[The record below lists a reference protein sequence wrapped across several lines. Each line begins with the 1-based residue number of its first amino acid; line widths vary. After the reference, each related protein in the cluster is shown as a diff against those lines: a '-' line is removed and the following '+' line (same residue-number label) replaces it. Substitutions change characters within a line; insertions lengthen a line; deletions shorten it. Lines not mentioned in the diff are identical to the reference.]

1 MTAVGHK
8 HTQRS
13 SLGKFALP
21 LKADMRD
28 LILAVS
34 DTGVE
39 KRCYRPP
46 AFPLIVSPEPVAQP
60 GFPASV
66 GYDFDPGSNVMRFLA
81 VIAVL
86 SVAMCLVP
94 AGAHLFEFANKM
106 SMSQPEY
113 MTVQK
118 IYAGWSFFGIT
129 VIAALLITLIHT
141 FMVRGDRP
149 AFLLS
154 LAAFLC
160 LAATQG
166 IFWMFTY
173 PMNVASNNWTVTP
186 ADFESARR
194 QWEYSHAVSAV
205 LTFIALVAITASV
218 VICKRERVMMRA
230 PE

>member
-1 MTAVGHK
+1 MLLK
-8 HTQRS
+8 F
-13 SLGKFALP
+13 LG
-21 LKADMRD
+21 
-28 LILAVS
+28 LIA
-34 DTGVE
+34 
-39 KRCYRPP
+39 
-46 AFPLIVSPEPVAQP
+46 
-60 GFPASV
+60 
-66 GYDFDPGSNVMRFLA
+66 
-81 VIAVL
+81 IA

-94 AGAHLFEFANKM
+94 GGAHFFELANKL

-118 IYAGWSFFGIT
+118 IYAGWSFFGIA

-141 FMVRGDRP
+141 FMVRSDRTS
-149 AFLLS
+149 FFLS

-186 ADFESARR
+186 ADFESTRR
-194 QWEYSHAVSAV
+194 QWEYSHAVNAV
-205 LTFIALVAITASV
+205 LTFVALVTITASV
-218 VICKRERVMMRA
+218 VARKRDLAMMRA

>member
-1 MTAVGHK
+1 M
-8 HTQRS
+8 
-13 SLGKFALP
+13 L
-21 LKADMRD
+21 LK
-28 LILAVS
+28 
-34 DTGVE
+34 
-39 KRCYRPP
+39 
-46 AFPLIVSPEPVAQP
+46 
-60 GFPASV
+60 
-66 GYDFDPGSNVMRFLA
+66 FLA

-94 AGAHLFEFANKM
+94 AGAHFFEFANKM

-118 IYAGWSFFGIT
+118 IYAGWSFFGIA
-129 VIAALLITLIHT
+129 VIAALLIT
-141 FMVRGDRP
+141 FMVRSDRT
-149 AFLLS
+149 AFFLS

-173 PMNVASNNWTVTP
+173 PVNVASNNWTVTP
-186 ADFESARR
+186 ADFEAARR

-205 LTFIALVAITASV
+205 LTFIALVAITTSV
-218 VICKRERVMMRA
+218 VICKRELAMMRA